1 VLRRLA
7 CVVVAGVGALAPAV
21 AVAQDDPPDTTPA
34 AEAGSARQWLVPI
47 PSGCQAPALPDVVFL
62 GTLRAK
68 DFRTG
73 RFRIDQVR
81 AGAIERYSYGDLVD
95 VRFGNDAKN
104 LETGTQY
111 LVGASLDPQT
121 AVLTSKIRAEEPLF
135 GGNDVIGAAETDI
148 ECPALRDPVRTVLPD
163 GSSVDSG
170 VLSPLADSERSLLRA
185 LLLPLGV
192 ALAAVFALVAL
203 RWLLTGIGWGLRSFT
218 RTISEPREVRA
229 AVRSGPRAHQP
240 E

>member
-1 VLRRLA
+1 MLRRLA
-7 CVVVAGVGALAPAV
+7 CVVVAGVGALVPAV
-21 AVAQDDPPDTTPA
+21 ADAQDDPPDTPA
-34 AEAGSARQWLVPI
+34 AADGSARQWLVPI

-95 VRFGNDAKN
+95 VRFGIDTKN

-148 ECPALRDPVRTVLPD
+148 ECPVLRDPVRTVLPD

-170 VLSPLADSERSLLRA
+170 VLSPLADAERSLFRA

>member
-1 VLRRLA
+1 MLRRLA
-7 CVVVAGVGALAPAV
+7 CAVLAGVGALAPV
-21 AVAQDDPPDTTPA
+21 AVAAQDEDTPPA
-34 AEAGSARQWLVPI
+34 AADGSSRQWLVPV
-47 PSGCQAPALPDVVFL
+47 PTGCPAPPLPDVVFL

-81 AGAIERYSYGDLVD
+81 AGVIEQYSYGNLVD
-95 VRFGNDAKN
+95 VRFGGDTTY

-111 LVGASLDPQT
+111 LVGARLDPQT
-121 AVLTSKIRAEEPLF
+121 AMLTSKIRAEEPLF
-135 GGNDVIGAAETDI
+135 GGNEVIGAAETDI
-148 ECPALRDPVRTVLPD
+148 ECPVLGDPIRTLLPN

-170 VLSPLADSERSLLRA
+170 VWTPFTDSKRSLLRA

-203 RWLLTGIGWGLRSFT
+203 RWLLTGVWWGLRSVT
-218 RTISEPREVRA
+218 HTLSEPREVRA
-229 AVRSGPRAHQP
+229 VMRGGPRAHQP

>member
-7 CVVVAGVGALAPAV
+7 CVVVAGVGALTPV
-21 AVAQDDPPDTTPA
+21 AAAAQEEPPDTAPA
-34 AEAGSARQWLVPI
+34 AADGSPRQWLVPV
-47 PSGCQAPALPDVVFL
+47 PTGCPAPALPDVVFL

-81 AGAIERYSYGDLVD
+81 AGVIQRYSYGDLVD
-95 VRFGNDAKN
+95 VRFGSDTEY

-111 LVGASLDPQT
+111 LVGASLDPQN

-148 ECPALRDPVRTVLPD
+148 ECPVLNDPVRTLLPN

-170 VLSPLADSERSLLRA
+170 VLSPLTDSKRSLLRA

-203 RWLLTGIGWGLRSFT
+203 RWLLTGIGWGVRSFT
-218 RTISEPREVRA
+218 RTMSEPREVRA
-229 AVRSGPRAHQP
+229 AMRSGPRAHQP

>member
-7 CVVVAGVGALAPAV
+7 CLVVAGVGALAPVAV
-21 AVAQDDPPDTTPA
+21 AAQDDPPDTAPVA
-34 AEAGSARQWLVPI
+34 ADGSPRQWLVPV
-47 PSGCQAPALPDVVFL
+47 PAGCPAPPLPDVVFL

-81 AGAIERYSYGDLVD
+81 AGVIERYSYGDLVD
-95 VRFGNDAKN
+95 VRFGIDTKY

-111 LVGASLDPQT
+111 LVGASLDPQN
-121 AVLTSKIRAEEPLF
+121 AVLTSKVRAEEPLF
-135 GGNDVIGAAETDI
+135 GGNEVIGAAETDI
-148 ECPALRDPVRTVLPD
+148 ECPVLQDPVRTLLPN
-163 GSSVDSG
+163 GSSVESG
-170 VLSPLADSERSLLRA
+170 VLSPLTDSKRSLLRA

-203 RWLLTGIGWGLRSFT
+203 RWLLTGIGWGLRSLT
-218 RTISEPREVRA
+218 RTMSEPREVRA
-229 AVRSGPRAHQP
+229 AMRSGPRTHQP